1 MPAAEIFYQLANDCR
16 IWADKADS
24 DHVRQVFLQLAQD
37 WTDAAL
43 RADGLSPLTD
53 GEPAA

>member
-1 MPAAEIFYQLANDCR
+1 M
-16 IWADKADS
+16 WADKADS
-24 DHVRQVFLQLAQD
+24 DPVRQVFLQLAQD

-53 GEPAA
+53 GKPAA

>member
-43 RADGLSPLTD
+43 RANGLSPLTD
-53 GEPAA
+53 EKPAA